1 MSSSSETAEERKVGV
16 DPKLLFPV
24 KLWLQSWLPSQR
36 ERWNSKT
43 GLPMSDDKED
53 WVQLGERKH
62 DPGCKEQVGSH
73 TFNNLLR
80 CFPTDI
86 WNRPNYRSFSW
97 KEEFMFFT
105 TRSFLRTW
113 RSMNAFL
120 HTPVTFSSGFA
131 AHANRLHMPQPFLSL
146 FPHPWHK

>member
-24 KLWLQSWLPSQR
+24 KLWLLSWLPSQR
-36 ERWNSKT
+36 KRWNSKT

-62 DPGCKEQVGSH
+62 DPGCKEQVRSH
-73 TFNNLLR
+73 TFNILLR

-86 WNRPNYRSFSW
+86 
-97 KEEFMFFT
+97 
-105 TRSFLRTW
+105 
-113 RSMNAFL
+113 
-120 HTPVTFSSGFA
+120 
-131 AHANRLHMPQPFLSL
+131 
-146 FPHPWHK
+146 

>member
-24 KLWLQSWLPSQR
+24 KLWLLSWLPSQR
-36 ERWNSKT
+36 NRWNSKT

-73 TFNNLLR
+73 TFNILLR

-86 WNRPNYRSFSW
+86 WNRPNYRPFSW
-97 KEEFMFFT
+97 KEQFMFFYHEVFFENLEINE
-105 TRSFLRTW
+105 RISSHACHVFLGLCSPRYSFT
-113 RSMNAFL
+113 
-120 HTPVTFSSGFA
+120 
-131 AHANRLHMPQPFLSL
+131 HASTL
-146 FPHPWHK
+146 FKFVFPPLA